1 MRIPS
6 SADAGMIAVDRN
18 AEEIKTLKSFLCGI
32 DSGIKLTNEYRA
44 RRDIVLKLSD
54 SHKTLQGYHKEL
66 RTCKDSEVNQIWM
79 QIRRIENECIAFTKK
94 KMKSDAVLCLLIDA
108 LDDAISDDTSG
119 STAELIPRIKG
130 CQSFFL
136 SCICSANNNFYIQ
149 VKEKATDASRELV
162 IDTEGDTEIYG
173 IRHKI
178 ASAE

>member
-1 MRIPS
+1 
-6 SADAGMIAVDRN
+6 
-18 AEEIKTLKSFLCGI
+18 
-32 DSGIKLTNEYRA
+32 
-44 RRDIVLKLSD
+44 
-54 SHKTLQGYHKEL
+54 
-66 RTCKDSEVNQIWM
+66 
-79 QIRRIENECIAFTKK
+79 
-94 KMKSDAVLCLLIDA
+94 MKSDAVLCLLIDA
-108 LDDAISDDTSG
+108 LDDAISDDTSS

-162 IDTEGDTEIYG
+162 IDTEGDVEIYG